1 MRNSKNP
8 CWFEWNGKKDILK
21 CVPYF
26 YIAGV
31 PKAGTSDLFNRVRG
45 HPSVMAGGS
54 DSYFWWDRL
63 RYGAS
68 KILKYTREAKR
79 SDGKMMIFLCIKIII
94 FQSYCLLLFH
104 CYVID
109 LFIICYYFVYLSS
122 GIISFLFHSLL
133 FIYSSFVAIYY
144 FFFFFF
150 WLLCLGEP
158 ASVWHLAFYTDVLQ
172 SPVCMMISPPPPPE
186 SAFSAHSLTVSLQ
199 PPCA

>member
-54 DSYFWWDRL
+54 DTYFWWDRL

-79 SDGKMMIFLCIKIII
+79 SDGKMMIFLCMKIII
-94 FQSYCLLLFH
+94 FSESYCLLAFH
-104 CYVID
+104 CY
-109 LFIICYYFVYLSS
+109 
-122 GIISFLFHSLL
+122 
-133 FIYSSFVAIYY
+133 FIYYY
-144 FFFFFF
+144 
-150 WLLCLGEP
+150 
-158 ASVWHLAFYTDVLQ
+158 Y
-172 SPVCMMISPPPPPE
+172 
-186 SAFSAHSLTVSLQ
+186 
-199 PPCA
+199 